1 MPKLVPAGQPT
12 TNQQPPLRST
22 GTGTSTGPGTECA
35 VALVASLT
43 APYLHL
49 LSILIRVIR
58 LLIALVFSK
67 HPIHAEHL
75 NAYGTRSEVSFQI
88 WQKSAKV
95 KTGCAKVKTGGA
107 QALRTRCLSLVRRC
121 QS

>member
-1 MPKLVPAGQPT
+1 MRKVE
-12 TNQQPPLRST
+12 SV
-22 GTGTSTGPGTECA
+22 CD
-35 VALVASLT
+35 
-43 APYLHL
+43 
-49 LSILIRVIR
+49 RVERRFRGI
-58 LLIALVFSK
+58 LIALVFSK